1 MNDHEEFREA
11 TRCAAQHWNPEVRA
25 GAVQAQALFKDYDAM
40 DDALGRIIQWSDAYP
55 LEVFPE
61 LSREDWAR
69 VAEVLKAAGLSLD
82 RVSASNMRHVIT
94 RVGDIAR
101 TAVTSSAGV
110 GLTLTE
116 LLSKEGP

>member
-1 MNDHEEFREA
+1 
-11 TRCAAQHWNPEVRA
+11 
-25 GAVQAQALFKDYDAM
+25 
-40 DDALGRIIQWSDAYP
+40 